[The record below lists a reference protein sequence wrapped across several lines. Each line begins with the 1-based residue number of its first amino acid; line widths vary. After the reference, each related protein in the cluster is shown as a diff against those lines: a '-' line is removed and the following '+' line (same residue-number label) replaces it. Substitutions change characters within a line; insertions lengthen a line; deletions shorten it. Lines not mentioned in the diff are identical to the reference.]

1 MTIISLKAYSDVYIK
16 TFYGYVERPTARKGV
31 GSTDGQS
38 AGNPEPQQAW
48 TPKSKEA
55 ERFLG
60 EPGEIIETFDKNGER
75 RLTKIG
81 EDGKA
86 TRERHYSDH
95 NKGHMHSNPHDH
107 NIDWTNGKPNFS
119 SPINY
124 TKENIPVFKKKEIMV
139 MNTKNEHILEY
150 PKYKNMNDFKE
161 SLIYGRE
168 IVIKWKDTE
177 YSIERNDN
185 LYNAYSVCEANKP
198 ETEIYF
204 NSFCELLDFK
214 LKSNDRLKEI
224 ITKAEVVWRNI

>member
-60 EPGEIIETFDKNGER
+60 EPGEIIET
-75 RLTKIG
+75 
-81 EDGKA
+81 
-86 TRERHYSDH
+86 
-95 NKGHMHSNPHDH
+95 
-107 NIDWTNGKPNFS
+107 
-119 SPINY
+119 
-124 TKENIPVFKKKEIMV
+124 
-139 MNTKNEHILEY
+139 
-150 PKYKNMNDFKE
+150 
-161 SLIYGRE
+161 LIYGRE